1 MSAAARPAGAPEAVV
16 LRDVVVRYGRRTALD
31 GVSLAVAAGER
42 VGLVGPSGA
51 GKSTLL
57 GLLDGLVP
65 ATSGTVEVLGAD
77 LSRLRGAELVR
88 LQARI
93 GTVHQRLELVG
104 PLQVVHNV
112 SAGQLGRWSTAR
124 ALWSLVRPQ
133 EVERARAA
141 LAAVGLV
148 DRLRDRTDTLSGGQ
162 QQRVALAR
170 VLAQEPDLVLAD
182 EPVSAL
188 DPALSEEVVR
198 LLATV
203 TPSTASTASTAST
216 PSTSGAGGRTLVASL
231 HDTDLAR
238 RWCDRLVGLRE
249 GRVLFDLP
257 AARVGEEHLRRLY
270 AGTPG

>member
-1 MSAAARPAGAPEAVV
+1 M
-16 LRDVVVRYGRRTALD
+16 LRDVVVRHGRRTALD
-31 GVSLAVAAGER
+31 GVCLAVAAGER

-51 GKSTLL
+51 GKTTLL
-57 GLLDGLVP
+57 GLLNGLVP

-77 LSRLRGAELVR
+77 LSRVRGAELAR
-88 LQARI
+88 LRARI
-93 GTVHQRLELVG
+93 GAVHQRLELVG

-112 SAGQLGRWSTAR
+112 TAGRLGRWSTAR

-141 LAAVGLV
+141 LAAVGLA

-170 VLAQEPDLVLAD
+170 VVAQEPDLVLAD

-188 DPALSEEVVR
+188 DPVLSEEVVR

-203 TPSTASTASTAST
+203 VT
-216 PSTSGAGGRTLVASL
+216 AGGRTLVASL
-231 HDTDLAR
+231 HDADLAR

-257 AARVGEEHLRRLY
+257 AAQVGEEHLRRLY
-270 AGTPG
+270 AETGG

>member
-1 MSAAARPAGAPEAVV
+1 VSATALPGGAPEAVV

-31 GVSLAVAAGER
+31 GVSLVVAAGER

-57 GLLDGLVP
+57 GLLNGLVP

-77 LSRLRGAELVR
+77 LSRVRGAELAR

-93 GTVHQRLELVG
+93 GAVHQRLELVG

-112 SAGQLGRWSTAR
+112 SAGRLGRWSTAR

-141 LAAVGLV
+141 LAAVGLG

-203 TPSTASTASTAST
+203 I

-231 HDTDLAR
+231 HDADLAR

-257 AARVGEEHLRRLY
+257 AAEVGEEHLRRLY